1 MDLLSKNLVWYR
13 KNMGFNQEEM
23 ARQIKVSRNQ
33 WSDYERGRSEP
44 SISTVVRI
52 AAFLKVSLD
61 ELLSDRIENITFE
74 NGEVVRK
81 SAPDASK
88 AAPVSSSQQT
98 QAISSD
104 DVDKVYETQR
114 EVIQTQKAL
123 IDALN
128 DNIAFLK
135 QRIADLE
142 KKTR

>member
-1 MDLLSKNLVWYR
+1 SKNLVWYR